1 MLGSLMEDKRL
12 DFDAPLLSVRRFS
25 GSGTAAESTA
35 AAAASNGVRRSP
47 LPTYMSELKSGPV
60 RNPGVVPFVWEQR
73 PGQPKDGPGAAA
85 AAAAAARPPAAPRP
99 PPAKLGSSVRTRR
112 HPPLA
117 PPTPPPDAEAATA
130 SPEPPE
136 SSAHK
141 KDGDGDG
148 DGDSGGD
155 DDDDDDVFS
164 DARDTLSR
172 TESFFMNCSMSGL
185 SGMPHSSS
193 DPPRESFAKDPLA
206 RDFMMGRFLPAAQAV
221 ASGSPQYTFRKAAN
235 PKQPERV
242 VTRDHRR
249 RPPVPLPFQHTPNYN
264 SNLHG
269 CGFLPKFCLKSSLCL
284 LNPVPALKV
293 RGRPP
298 PPPHARRSAGPS
310 IRSSHNATLSQAG
323 DEHSWEAVYKHKLG
337 QKYQSRGED
346 GRSKLTNDSNQLT
359 YWSDSQTADG
369 SSPFHRS
376 TGEGSPLRNEAR
388 ESPFHEGKG
397 LLGVPNRDRKSSKGD
412 CSDLCE
418 KDGEDC
424 WDTTPQ
430 NSSQQG
436 SGSGSMSPAAEKGVE
451 VDSVDVPDAD
461 PKVRIESG
469 EKDVEI
475 EEVSRKIKESSIIE
489 ARNRDERGLPT
500 TLAVSDPGEI
510 NGRETFKC
518 NKLVM
523 VHSSLKEK
531 ISSKRTLNP
540 CNPFFRFRCP
550 NHLRSPGFLAPCF
563 CFIKETTCTHRQ
575 TRFAEVLAKPTS
587 LNSEF

>member
-25 GSGTAAESTA
+25 GSGAAAPPPAAAELAAA

-47 LPTYMSELKSGPV
+47 LPTYMSELKSGRCGTPASSPSCGSSA
-60 RNPGVVPFVWEQR
+60 RASPRTGPARRQR
-73 PGQPKDGPGAAA
+73 PRPRRGHRRRRGPRPRSSGAASA
-85 AAAAAARPPAAPRP
+85 LHERPEWHAP
-99 PPAKLGSSVRTRR
+99 L
-112 HPPLA
+112 
-117 PPTPPPDAEAATA
+117 
-130 SPEPPE
+130 
-136 SSAHK
+136 
-141 KDGDGDG
+141 
-148 DGDSGGD
+148 
-155 DDDDDDVFS
+155 
-164 DARDTLSR
+164 
-172 TESFFMNCSMSGL
+172 FFR
-185 SGMPHSSS
+185 SSS
-193 DPPRESFAKDPLA
+193 RELCEGPLA

-242 VTRDHRR
+242 VTRDHWR

-264 SNLHG
+264 SNLQYLRPPLPPEGEESYENDEEEEEDDDYDARHFPSSG

-337 QKYQSRGED
+337 QKYQSRCED

-412 CSDLCE
+412 CSDLGE

-469 EKDVEI
+469 EKDFEI

-518 NKLVM
+518 NK
-523 VHSSLKEK
+523 
-531 ISSKRTLNP
+531 ISDGPFQSKGKDLIKKNFKP
-540 CNPFFRFRCP
+540 VQSKPPAQSVFGIQVQQKKQA
-550 NHLRSPGFLAPCF
+550 LRAMTNQPP
-563 CFIKETTCTHRQ
+563 KPQHRQ